1 MKNLLDFISLA
12 DWLALL
18 WFAICWIGYAGFA
31 ARKAKYQPTLAS
43 SLSSIRGLW
52 MSRIFTREVRIA
64 DVTALGILQRNVT
77 FFASTTIFILAG
89 LLTVLGATDQVVQ
102 LTNTLPF
109 IVENT
114 RASWEV
120 KLLVLIFIFVYAF
133 FKFAWS
139 VRQYN
144 FAIVLLGAAPSNDA
158 SETEKSIFVVNANEV
173 LTRANNSFAHG
184 LRAYSFAMAVLGWFI
199 HPILFAGCALWIV
212 LVLHRREFHSNTLD
226 ALQAAGLL
234 KPKQ

>member
-1 MKNLLDFISLA
+1 
-12 DWLALL
+12 
-18 WFAICWIGYAGFA
+18 
-31 ARKAKYQPTLAS
+31 
-43 SLSSIRGLW
+43 
-52 MSRIFTREVRIA
+52 MSRIFSREVRIA

-89 LLTVLGATDQVVQ
+89 LLTVLGATDQIVQ

-144 FAIVLLGAAPSNDA
+144 FAIVLLSAAPTNDC
-158 SETEKSIFVVNANEV
+158 SENDKTLFVINANEV

-184 LRAYSFAMAVLGWFI
+184 LRAYSFAMAILGWFV
-199 HPILFAGCALWIV
+199 HPVLFMVSALWVV
-212 LVLHRREFHSNTLD
+212 LVLHRREFHSNTLT
-226 ALQAAGLL
+226 ALRQASKLA
-234 KPKQ
+234 Q

>member
-1 MKNLLDFISLA
+1 LY
-12 DWLALL
+12 DWIALI
-18 WFAICWIGYAGFA
+18 WFAICWIGYALFA
-31 ARKAKYQPTLAS
+31 QVKARTKPTLAS
-43 SLSSIRGLW
+43 SLSNVRGLW
-52 MSRIFTREVRIA
+52 MSRIFSREVRIA

-89 LLTVLGATDQVVQ
+89 LLTVLGATDQIVQ

-144 FAIVLLGAAPSNDA
+144 FAIVLLSAAPTNDC
-158 SETEKSIFVVNANEV
+158 SENDKTLFVINANEV

-184 LRAYSFAMAVLGWFI
+184 LRAYSFAMAILGWFV
-199 HPILFAGCALWIV
+199 HPVLFMVSALWVV
-212 LVLHRREFHSNTLD
+212 LVLHRREFHSNTLT
-226 ALQAAGLL
+226 ALRQASKLA
-234 KPKQ
+234 Q